1 MRYALAVATVLGLA
15 SIAIAIDNRQLIK
28 FENNCDRWNAA
39 CLMINVPAL
48 HSKAYQP
55 KDKSLTFAYTLCE
68 PGDYHGQDPDTEAKV
83 YCTFAK
89 KGQEKN
95 GPFTLVNRHV
105 AASIGA
111 TFVSP

>member
-15 SIAIAIDNRQLIK
+15 SVAIAIDNRQLIK

-39 CLMINVPAL
+39 C
-48 HSKAYQP
+48 KAYQP